1 MFFISK
7 QIDCSTAKS
16 QAESNRIAEFN
27 RNYTSY
33 CNCTQIAKSC
43 TISGSITAVRD
54 QNTHGRMDISISGP
68 STQGGCTATNVNVTI
83 TCSGATNVNGTGTNR
98 MSFTVPSSGY
108 TLRGVSI
115 FCNSW
120 SSVSISASVSNSG
133 TCGTCK
139 NNISVSK
146 S

>member
-1 MFFISK
+1 
-7 QIDCSTAKS
+7 
-16 QAESNRIAEFN
+16 
-27 RNYTSY
+27 
-33 CNCTQIAKSC
+33 
-43 TISGSITAVRD
+43 
-54 QNTHGRMDISISGP
+54 MDISISGP
-68 STQGGCTATNVNVTI
+68 STQGGCTATSVNVTI
-83 TCSGATNVNGTGTNR
+83 TCNGATNVNGTGTNR

-120 SSVSISASVSNSG
+120 SSVSISTSVSNSG